1 MRPSQIAKLVVL
13 MFLFWILAWAASTAA
28 NFIIEYNWWKEVGQV
43 DTWIGMLWYSIAPAA
58 AGAVVAFFA
67 LWVAHASGLRF
78 AGIHGKDFRVYSRL
92 IPFALALVAIVFASN
107 WTDSGTA
114 PRVLWAG

>member
-1 MRPSQIAKLVVL
+1 MRPSQIAKLIVL
-13 MFLFWILAWAASTAA
+13 VFLFGIAAWAASTAA

-58 AGAVVAFFA
+58 AGAVAAFIA

-78 AGIHGKDFRVYSRL
+78 AGIHGKDFRWYSRL
-92 IPFALALVAIVFASN
+92 IPFVLGLVAIVFASN
-107 WTDSGTA
+107 DID
-114 PRVLWAG
+114 